1 MATTKR
7 EHSLLSQ
14 SSTRGGTNNAFSQ
27 MTTHAAAALQSA
39 SRPRDMQSALNTSSE
54 HALLSRMHMQR
65 ANVKSDEFIV
75 VNNQRPSNA
84 TTMQSGGRQTEL
96 GRFNAPRAEVDKQL
110 KEAWGNSD
118 RRRRVMSNTAMASF
132 RLHPKPKQ
140 VSMRVASLRSRAS

>member
-1 MATTKR
+1 
-7 EHSLLSQ
+7 
-14 SSTRGGTNNAFSQ
+14 
-27 MTTHAAAALQSA
+27 
-39 SRPRDMQSALNTSSE
+39 MQSALNTSSE
-54 HALLSRMHMQR
+54 HALLSRMHVQR
-65 ANVKSDEFIV
+65 ANVKSDEFII